1 MRHLDYTT
9 LFRTAAEQHVDLRHS
24 ATEMHFGRLVL
35 SGWPITQLDISELI
49 EAQKTKIR
57 LPILLLESYDARY
70 VTNGA
75 DNTRKQAKGA
85 LIVLDKVAAAGKD
98 FNNRDEVLDR
108 CEQIGEDVL
117 GYAIEH
123 YRRLRLKL
131 DANTITSEKVG
142 PITNDKF
149 WGVRF
154 DFQLPEVAT
163 NPLAYQAAKFLP

>member
-9 LFRTAAEQHVDLRHS
+9 LFRTAAEKHVDLRHS

-35 SGWPITQLDISELI
+35 SGWPITQLDIGELLN
-49 EAQKTKIR
+49 AQKTKIR

-75 DNTRKQAKGA
+75 DNIRKQTKGA
-85 LIVLDKVAAAGKD
+85 LIVLDKVAATGKD
-98 FNNRDEVLDR
+98 YDDRDRVLDR

-117 GYAIEH
+117 SYAIEH
-123 YRRLRLKL
+123 YRKLKLKL
-131 DANTITSEKVG
+131 DVNTISSEKVG
-142 PITNDKF
+142 PINAEL

-163 NPLAYQAAKFLP
+163 NPLAYQAAKFI